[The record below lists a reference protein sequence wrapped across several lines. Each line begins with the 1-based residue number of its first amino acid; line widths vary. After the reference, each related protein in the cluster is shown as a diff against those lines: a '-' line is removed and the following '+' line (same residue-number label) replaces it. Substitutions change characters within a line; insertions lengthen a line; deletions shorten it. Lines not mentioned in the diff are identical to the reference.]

1 MNIRLASVVLAS
13 VLVLTGCATGNTA
26 HERAANATQES
37 DPFENVNR
45 ELWDFNYEV
54 LDEHILRPVTVAYV
68 EYMPSFARTGLLNM
82 ANNLEEPANTVN
94 NLLQGKVEG
103 SLVSL
108 GRFVI
113 NSTVGIFGAIDVAT
127 EIGLDVHEEEFG
139 EVLAVYGVK
148 NGPYLMLPALGPNDV
163 RSGAGDIVDGSYFP
177 LADLNIYFSFLRA
190 GVKAIEARAALIE
203 QEQMLEQSL
212 DPYSF
217 VKNAYFQNLRFK
229 VTDGKIGE
237 DEVPELGVEEEP
249 EDIDAFLDD
258 L

>member
-1 MNIRLASVVLAS
+1 MNIRLASVLLAS

-37 DPFENVNR
+37 DPFESVNR

-54 LDEHILRPVTVAYV
+54 LDEYVLRPVTVTYV

-113 NSTVGIFGAIDVAT
+113 NSTIGIFGAIDVAT
-127 EIGLDVHEEEFG
+127 EIGLKEQSEEFG

-148 NGPYLMLPALGPNDV
+148 NGPYLMLPALGPNDI
-163 RSGAGDIVDGSYFP
+163 RSGTGDLVDSAYFP
-177 LADLNIYFSFLRA
+177 LADLNFYFSFLRA

-212 DPYSF
+212 DPYAF

-229 VTDGKIGE
+229 VTDGQIGE